1 VDHILRVPSPGARA
15 AREFPSV
22 CSAQGSLRPFL
33 DSSSARRR
41 ARDGYVSEVIC
52 KICALFLIRR
62 CYERHWWFRLVREP
76 LVLWMRAL
84 AWWNGIDV
92 RKHVVRRPECRNCVR
107 FMKAELEEKSAM
119 FRFLDT
125 LIGPHF
131 KKLRDSM
138 LQPEEFQEAKRIA
151 ADAAKE
157 PVTGEVKP

>member
-1 VDHILRVPSPGARA
+1 
-15 AREFPSV
+15 
-22 CSAQGSLRPFL
+22 
-33 DSSSARRR
+33 
-41 ARDGYVSEVIC
+41 
-52 KICALFLIRR
+52 
-62 CYERHWWFRLVREP
+62 
-76 LVLWMRAL
+76 
-84 AWWNGIDV
+84 
-92 RKHVVRRPECRNCVR
+92 
-107 FMKAELEEKSAM
+107 MKAELEEKSAV